1 MKKIRFHLVAFLT
14 ILLFALT
21 CAAKEPRA
29 LKVTDLT
36 TADGTKLKV
45 SYFAA
50 DKPGPGV
57 LLLHQ
62 CNRQRRIWDGLAL
75 QLVASGINVLTLDLR
90 GFGESGGDPLPKL
103 TPQQAQAEA
112 AKWPGDIDVAF
123 QYLRSQPGV
132 KQDAIGVGGAS
143 CGVNN

>member
-1 MKKIRFHLVAFLT
+1 MLGGLMRISHLSSLFLS
-14 ILLFALT
+14 ILFLAVT
-21 CAAKEPRA
+21 CVGKEPKAPRVA
-29 LKVTDLT
+29 DLT
-36 TADGTKLKV
+36 AADGIKLKV

-75 QLVASGINVLTLDLR
+75 QLVAACINVLTLDLR
-90 GFGESGGDPLPKL
+90 GFGESGGDPQPKL
-103 TPQQAQAEA
+103 TPQQAQAQV

-123 QYLRSQPGV
+123 EYLKTQPG
-132 KQDAIGVGGAS
+132 
-143 CGVNN
+143 